1 MVVAVIV
8 ALDVCVPVRVATI
21 VLEPVTE
28 VDDVLEIEDDAL
40 TVAVVNGVYEI
51 RGVKDCVVETVDVRE
66 AGAERVLVAET
77 LEVFVEVELP
87 VIVGLTRP
95 DSERTFVTVLF
106 ELAEFVLDT
115 VFVRVY
121 AELFVTLGELNGA
134 EEKDIVTVILCEE
147 VDVNVLDDDLV
158 ELAETLRV
166 LRAVGEFAGD
176 APTVLDVVADFVKRV
191 DAL

>member
-1 MVVAVIV
+1 MPENVFNELTLALFDSCAVDVYDSVEVVVVVAVIV

-28 VDDVLEIEDDAL
+28 VDDVLEMEDDAL

-95 DSERTFVTVLF
+95 DSERTFVVVLF
-106 ELAEFVLDT
+106 ELAEFV
-115 VFVRVY
+115 
-121 AELFVTLGELNGA
+121 
-134 EEKDIVTVILCEE
+134 
-147 VDVNVLDDDLV
+147 
-158 ELAETLRV
+158 
-166 LRAVGEFAGD
+166 
-176 APTVLDVVADFVKRV
+176 ADP
-191 DAL
+191 L

>member
-121 AELFVTLGELNGA
+121 AELCDTLSVSYGYNVFVTLT
-134 EEKDIVTVILCEE
+134 VTL
-147 VDVNVLDDDLV
+147 
-158 ELAETLRV
+158 
-166 LRAVGEFAGD
+166 
-176 APTVLDVVADFVKRV
+176 
-191 DAL
+191 